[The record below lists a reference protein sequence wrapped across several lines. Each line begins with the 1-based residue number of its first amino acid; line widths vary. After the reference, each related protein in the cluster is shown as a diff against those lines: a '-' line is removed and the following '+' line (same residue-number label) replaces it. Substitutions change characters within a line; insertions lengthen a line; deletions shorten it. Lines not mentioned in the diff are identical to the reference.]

1 MTKIIATFSNGFTD
15 KYNGT
20 RDVKAAWL
28 ITKIED
34 GSVYASGHSLNL
46 DTAAKTAKS
55 SIPRAMQTY
64 NTSAPMN
71 PGYLAAVMALYVRP
85 AGCKSIREYNT
96 LAKATNAAKAAKYKI
111 EIINL

>member
-1 MTKIIATFSNGFTD
+1 MTKIIATFSNGFSD
-15 KYNGT
+15 KYNGK

-34 GSVYASGHSLNL
+34 GSVYASGHSYDL
-46 DTAAKTAKS
+46 DAAAKTAKS

-64 NTSAPMN
+64 HTSAPMS
-71 PGYLAAVMALYVRP
+71 PGYLAAVMALHVRP

-96 LAKATNAAKAAKYKI
+96 LAKATNAAKAANYKI